1 MKKKN
6 KKQRKESLCH
16 ESQRGLTLGAGM
28 VIQGLVTDG
37 GHDFLVVHFAFYNNP
52 LNCIILFCH
61 VRLFVT
67 SWTIARQAPPSMEF
81 SRQEYWSG
89 LPFPSPRDLPDPGM
103 ELTSLALA
111 GRFLTTEPPGKPL
124 LVFSSSVMSNS

>member
-67 SWTIARQAPPSMEF
+67 SWTIARQSPPSMEF

-89 LPFPSPRDLPDPGM
+89 LPFPSPRDLPDPGI
-103 ELTSLALA
+103 EPRSPALQAYSLPSESLV
-111 GRFLTTEPPGKPL
+111 KPFVL
-124 LVFSSSVMSNS
+124 CSLEQNIF